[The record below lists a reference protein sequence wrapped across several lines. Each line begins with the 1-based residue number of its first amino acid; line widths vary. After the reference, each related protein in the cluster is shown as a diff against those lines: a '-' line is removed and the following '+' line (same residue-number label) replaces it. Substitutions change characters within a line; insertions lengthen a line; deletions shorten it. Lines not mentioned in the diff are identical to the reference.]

1 MNAKRSRSVE
11 TYLDCGRNLGRRAA
25 CVPTMVAIIEKR
37 DLRDFDW
44 LTTLLAIAIACFG
57 VWQIHNALP
66 SETYWSK
73 QIIGLFIALVAF
85 AVVAFSDYRRIID
98 AAPVFY
104 GFGLLLLFLVLTPL
118 GVEVNGQQAWLK
130 LPVVGQFQPSEF
142 VKIPT
147 VLMLAKYF
155 GGRKTGSLSFR
166 EIIIGV
172 AILAG
177 PVVLIMLEPDAGQTI
192 TYFPLLAAVLFLS
205 AVRIRYVVIA
215 LVAAA
220 IFIPAAYIV
229 GVKAGA
235 IKKYQQDR
243 IMAIVDPDSVDP
255 KGFGYHTIQSTITV
269 GKGGLSG
276 IKGDSETSQSVLK
289 FLPEP
294 HTDFIFAVTA
304 ENTGFI
310 GCVSLLL
317 AYALLLSRMI
327 AGARQA
333 SERPGMLVIMS
344 IATAMSFQIFINVG
358 MALGVLPVI
367 GVPLPL
373 MSAGLSA
380 ILSTFIAIGF
390 VVSIKM
396 RRFVN

>member
-1 MNAKRSRSVE
+1 
-11 TYLDCGRNLGRRAA
+11 
-25 CVPTMVAIIEKR
+25 MVAILEKR

-44 LTTLLAIAIACFG
+44 LTALLAVAIAAFG

-66 SETYWSK
+66 TESYWSK
-73 QIIGLFIALVAF
+73 QIYGIGI
-85 AVVAFSDYRRIID
+85 AVVAFLVVSFTDYRRLID
-98 AAPVFY
+98 SAPVFY
-104 GFGLLLLFLVLTPL
+104 VIGLVMLFLVLTPL
-118 GVEVNGQQAWLK
+118 GVQVNGQKAWLK
-130 LPVVGQFQPSEF
+130 LPLVGQFQPSEF

-155 GGRKTGSLSFR
+155 GARKPGTLSLK
-166 EIIIGV
+166 EMIIGG
-172 AILAG
+172 AIFAG
-177 PVVLIMLEPDAGQTI
+177 PILLIMLEPDAGQAI
-192 TYFPLLAAVLFLS
+192 TYFPILAAMFFLS
-205 AVRIRYVVIA
+205 GIRVRYVVLA
-215 LVAAA
+215 VVAAA
-220 IFIPAAYIV
+220 ILVPAAWTV
-229 GVKAGA
+229 GVKTGKIKRYQEERILA
-235 IKKYQQDR
+235 IIEPDK
-243 IMAIVDPDSVDP
+243 VDPR
-255 KGFGYHTIQSTITV
+255 GYGYHTIQSTITV

-276 IKGDSETSQSVLK
+276 IKGETETSQSVLK

-327 AGARQA
+327 AGAREA
-333 SERPGMLVIMS
+333 SDRAGMLVLMS
-344 IATAMSFQIFINVG
+344 IVCAMVFQIFMNIG

-380 ILSTFIAIGF
+380 ILSTFVAIGF
-390 VVSIKM
+390 VISVKL

>member
-1 MNAKRSRSVE
+1 
-11 TYLDCGRNLGRRAA
+11 
-25 CVPTMVAIIEKR
+25 MVAIIERR

-44 LTTLLAIAIACFG
+44 LTTLLALAIACFG
-57 VWQIHNALP
+57 VWQIRNALP
-66 SETYWSK
+66 DENYWSK
-73 QIIGLFIALVAF
+73 QIIGLGIALVAF
-85 AVVAFSDYRRIID
+85 VIVAFSDFRRIVD
-98 AAPVFY
+98 YAPVFY
-104 GFGLLLLFLVLTPL
+104 GIGLFLLLLVLTPL
-118 GVEVNGQQAWLK
+118 GAESHGQKAWLR
-130 LPVVGQFQPSEF
+130 LPLIGQFQPSEF

-155 GGRKTGSLSFR
+155 GGKRNGPLTFR
-166 EIIIGV
+166 ETLIGG
-172 AILAG
+172 AIFAG
-177 PVVLIMLEPDAGQTI
+177 PIILILLEPDAGQAI
-192 TYFPLLAAVLFLS
+192 TYFPILAAVLFLS
-205 AVRIRYVVIA
+205 AIKIRYVVLT
-215 LVAAA
+215 LVAVA
-220 IFIPAAYIV
+220 ILVPSAYFV
-229 GVKAGA
+229 GVKTGK
-235 IKKYQQDR
+235 IKRYQQER
-243 IMAIVDPDSVDP
+243 ILAIVDPDSVDP
-255 KGFGYHTIQSTITV
+255 KGYGYHTIQSTITV

-276 IKGDSETSQSVLK
+276 IKGDTETSQSVLK

-310 GCVSLLL
+310 GCISLLL

-333 SERPGMLVIMS
+333 NERSGMLVIMA
-344 IATAMSFQIFINVG
+344 IVLGMVFQIFMNIG
-358 MALGVLPVI
+358 MALGLLPVI

>member
-1 MNAKRSRSVE
+1 
-11 TYLDCGRNLGRRAA
+11 
-25 CVPTMVAIIEKR
+25 MVAIIEKR

-44 LTTLLAIAIACFG
+44 LTSLLAIAIACFG
-57 VWQIHNALP
+57 IWQIRNALP
-66 SETYWSK
+66 TESYWSK
-73 QIIGLFIALVAF
+73 QIIGLGIALFAF
-85 AVVAFSDYRRIID
+85 IVVAFSDYRRIIE
-98 AAPVFY
+98 AAPYFY
-104 GFGLLLLFLVLTPL
+104 GFGLLLLLLVLTPL

-147 VLMLAKYF
+147 VLMLARYF
-155 GGRKTGSLSFR
+155 GARRSGALTLR
-166 EIIIGV
+166 EVLIGC

-177 PVVLIMLEPDAGQTI
+177 PVGLIMLEPDAGQAI
-192 TYFPLLAAVLFLS
+192 TYFPILAAVLFLS
-205 AVRIRYVVIA
+205 AVKIRYVMIA
-215 LVAAA
+215 LAAA
-220 IFIPAAYIV
+220 MIFVPLAYYA
-229 GVKAGA
+229 GVQTGV
-235 IKKYQQDR
+235 IKNYQRQR
-243 IMAIVDPDSVDP
+243 IEAIVDPESADP
-255 KGFGYHTIQSTITV
+255 RGYGYHTVQSIITV

-276 IKGDSETSQSVLK
+276 IKGDTETSQSVLK

-310 GCVSLLL
+310 GCISLLI
-317 AYALLLSRMI
+317 AYALLLSRLI

-333 SERPGMLVIMS
+333 SERPGMLVIMA
-344 IATAMSFQIFINVG
+344 IATAMVFQIFINVG
-358 MALGVLPVI
+358 MALGFLPVI

-380 ILSTFIAIGF
+380 ILTTFIAMGF

>member
-1 MNAKRSRSVE
+1 
-11 TYLDCGRNLGRRAA
+11 
-25 CVPTMVAIIEKR
+25 MVAIIEKR

-66 SETYWSK
+66 AESYWRK
-73 QIIGLFIALVAF
+73 QIIGIGVGIAAF
-85 AVVAFSDYRRIID
+85 LVVAFSDYRRIID
-98 AAPVFY
+98 LAPIFY
-104 GFGLLLLFLVLTPL
+104 GIGLFLLFLVLTPL
-118 GVEVNGQQAWLK
+118 GVEVNGQQAWVK
-130 LPVVGQFQPSEF
+130 LPFIGQFQPSEF
-142 VKIPT
+142 AKIPT

-155 GGRKTGSLSFR
+155 GARKGGGLTIR
-166 EIIIGV
+166 EVLLGG
-172 AILAG
+172 AIMAG
-177 PVVLIMLEPDAGQTI
+177 PVGLIMLEPDAGQAM
-192 TYFPLLAAVLFLS
+192 TYFPIFAAVLFLS

-220 IFIPAAYIV
+220 IFVPSAYMI
-229 GVKAGA
+229 GVKTGK
-235 IKKYQQDR
+235 IKRYQQER
-243 IMAIVDPDSVDP
+243 IMAIIDPDSVDP
-255 KGFGYHTIQSTITV
+255 RGYGYHTIQSVITV

-294 HTDFIFAVTA
+294 QTDFIFAVTA

-317 AYALLLSRMI
+317 AYALLLSRLI
-327 AGARQA
+327 SGAREA
-333 SERPGMLVIMS
+333 NDRPAMLVIMS
-344 IATAMSFQIFINVG
+344 IATAMSFQIFMNIG
-358 MALGVLPVI
+358 MALGMLPVI

-380 ILSTFIAIGF
+380 ILTTFIAIGF
-390 VVSIKM
+390 AVSIRM

>member
-1 MNAKRSRSVE
+1 
-11 TYLDCGRNLGRRAA
+11 
-25 CVPTMVAIIEKR
+25 MVAILEKR

-44 LTTLLAIAIACFG
+44 LTSLLAVAIAAFG

-66 SETYWSK
+66 TESYWSK
-73 QIIGLFIALVAF
+73 QIYGIGI
-85 AVVAFSDYRRIID
+85 AVVAFLVVSFTDYRRLID
-98 AAPVFY
+98 SAPVFY
-104 GFGLLLLFLVLTPL
+104 VIGLVMLFLVLTPL
-118 GVEVNGQQAWLK
+118 GVQVNGQKAWLR
-130 LPVVGQFQPSEF
+130 LPIFGQFQPSEF

-155 GGRKTGSLSFR
+155 GTRKAGTLSLK
-166 EIIIGV
+166 EMIIGGS
-172 AILAG
+172 IFAG
-177 PVVLIMLEPDAGQTI
+177 PILLIMLEPDTGQAI
-192 TYFPLLAAVLFLS
+192 TYFPSLAAMFFLS
-205 AVRIRYVVIA
+205 GIRIRYVILGVIGM
-215 LVAAA
+215 A
-220 IFIPAAYIV
+220 IFTPVAYIG
-229 GVKAGA
+229 GVKTGA
-235 IKKYQQDR
+235 IKHYQQER
-243 IMAIVDPDSVDP
+243 ILAIIDPESVDP
-255 KGFGYHTIQSTITV
+255 RGYGYHTIQSTITV

-276 IKGDSETSQSVLK
+276 IKGETETSQSVLK

-327 AGARQA
+327 AGAREA
-333 SERPGMLVIMS
+333 SDRAGMLVIMS
-344 IATAMSFQIFINVG
+344 IVCAMVFQIFMNIG

-380 ILSTFIAIGF
+380 ILSTFVAIGF
-390 VVSIKM
+390 VISVKL